1 MRERAP
7 ISMMGVCV
15 RERETEL
22 GEILPDS
29 SKLQVQV
36 FFSGNTQKTMDR
48 ERERE
53 SQPSVNVIKVLFA
66 GNL

>member
-53 SQPSVNVIKVLFA
+53 RERERANLVLM
-66 GNL
+66 L

>member
-53 SQPSVNVIKVLFA
+53 REPT
-66 GNL
+66 